1 MSGNKKFET
10 GPLLRSTLALKP
22 VAKIFVNYVKFSV
35 SQTTLI
41 LQLDTWLVA
50 FTKFMVNYFMF
61 SLNLKFYGLK
71 CNIYILLVTI
81 ITWTPCINT

>member
-41 LQLDTWLVA
+41 LQLDT
-50 FTKFMVNYFMF
+50 
-61 SLNLKFYGLK
+61 
-71 CNIYILLVTI
+71 
-81 ITWTPCINT
+81 

>member
-1 MSGNKKFET
+1 MSGNKKFEIV
-10 GPLLRSTLALKP
+10 PLMRSTLTLKP
-22 VAKIFVNYVKFSV
+22 VTKIFVNYVKFPV

-41 LQLDTWLVA
+41 LKLDTWLVA
-50 FTKFMVNYFMF
+50 FTKFMVTYFMF